1 MTKNVEVSH
10 VSHKISISKRKTYA
24 IVISM
29 EQNSEKGGIA
39 TIKSKRTILEIVGG
53 TLCLTL
59 GILGGRVTMAIAHNS
74 TQSTQVEAAG
84 QLAAGKQAAK
94 IAVVNLDAGIEK
106 NNQQIYYASKII
118 EYPNENY
125 QTTSLEEAKTGIENG
140 QYGAYVIIPSTFSAS
155 VDSINGI
162 PEKAVFEYQLS
173 SNLSAEEREKII
185 YEVSEFEKSISTNV
199 SYIYV
204 DAILSEVH
212 SVQDGASTILANDD
226 SEKKSL
232 LSVSAEALIEPV
244 EFSEMKEKNDTVKP
258 IDLQAESLNLQN
270 AVRKIETDFDG
281 WLNEGQKDYAVV
293 VSKNQEL
300 QQSLEA
306 LEKSMESTNPLL
318 DEQGKYNIAEGIS
331 GVNAQIDAYNAMI
344 AGKRQLLNDSI
355 VNEINI
361 YAQQNQTAIG
371 TWKQEVQKKMQASV
385 VAELQ
390 TQLNEG
396 LALAD
401 EANKTFANQQSRQI
415 ENQVTEYVAELQSYL
430 NTAITSETAKET
442 VKNIAQSKAREAV
455 DAAKTSYIE
464 YGKNCAQRETIES
477 YNQLLT
483 ENNGKAGELQE
494 ALGKFKEAEN
504 ALAES
509 RGISVEELYAGE
521 KSPEETAYQEAFA
534 TVIEKA
540 EAVQGIEL
548 SDEPE
553 ELPEPEILVSI
564 DREELD
570 MKPLQDMLDLNKAVD
585 GENQEIKQ
593 PEITVSI
600 PTPNIQLTPEAVRY
614 QVPEF
619 QLSQVSPVKEETL
632 KEVEEYYDIPKDKVA
647 DTFEEKVVQVI
658 EDRNRE
664 LQTDV
669 LEKINLFSGNQGR
682 YQSQIDSFDPF
693 GYVDSSR
700 IADNISA
707 ISENIAGI
715 ETEMNDRGTE
725 YLQYTADV
733 FTMANENINL
743 LKEDMMKANEETKR
757 KVTEQISS
765 LKDTRSST
773 NQVNASI
780 LENFSKKL
788 SFTRVGDL
796 PYREAYEFIINPIEY
811 KQSDK

>member
-1 MTKNVEVSH
+1 
-10 VSHKISISKRKTYA
+10 
-24 IVISM
+24 
-29 EQNSEKGGIA
+29 
-39 TIKSKRTILEIVGG
+39 
-53 TLCLTL
+53 
-59 GILGGRVTMAIAHNS
+59 MAIAHNS
-74 TQSTQVEAAG
+74 TQSAQIEAAG
-84 QLAAGKQAAK
+84 KLAAGKQAAK

-125 QTTSLEEAKTGIENG
+125 QTTSLEEAKTGIKNG

-155 VDSINGI
+155 VDSINGT
-162 PEKAVFEYQLS
+162 PEKAVFEYLLS

-185 YEVSEFEKSISTNV
+185 YEISEFEKSISTNV

-212 SVQDGASTILANDD
+212 NVQDGASTILANDD

-258 IDLQAESLNLQN
+258 IDLKEESLNLQN
-270 AVRKIETDFDG
+270 AVQKIETDFDE
-281 WLNEGQKDYAVV
+281 WLNQGQKDYAEV

-300 QQSLEA
+300 EQSLES

-318 DEQGKYNIAEGIS
+318 NEQGEYNIAEGIS
-331 GVNAQIDAYNAMI
+331 SVNAQIDAYNAKI
-344 AGKRQLLNDSI
+344 TEKRPLLNDSI
-355 VNEINI
+355 VNEVNI
-361 YAQQNQTAIG
+361 YAKQNQTAIG
-371 TWKQEVQKKMQASV
+371 TWKQEVQKKMEESV
-385 VAELQ
+385 TAELQ
-390 TQLNEG
+390 AQLNGE
-396 LALAD
+396 LTIAA
-401 EANKTFANQQSRQI
+401 ETNKTLAEQQTRQI
-415 ENQVTEYVAELQSYL
+415 QNQMTEYVLDLQNYL
-430 NTAITSETAKET
+430 NTAMTSEAAREV
-442 VKNIAQSKAREAV
+442 VKNIAQSKAQEAV
-455 DAAKTSYIE
+455 DAAKTSYME
-464 YGKNCAQRETIES
+464 YGKNCAQREVIEL

-483 ENNGKAGELQE
+483 ENNGKIEELQE
-494 ALGKFKEAEN
+494 ALEKFEEAEKE
-504 ALAES
+504 LDES
-509 RGISVEELYAGE
+509 RGIQVDESYAGE
-521 KSPEETAYQEAFA
+521 SSPEEISPEETAYQEALA
-534 TVIEKA
+534 LVIEKA
-540 EAVQGIEL
+540 KEVQGTDESEL
-548 SDEPE
+548 PKLPEKMEEPE
-553 ELPEPEILVSI
+553 SSISVETESLNMQSLQNLV
-564 DREELD
+564 
-570 MKPLQDMLDLNKAVD
+570 DLSKAVD
-585 GENQEIKQ
+585 GENHEIKQ
-593 PEITVSI
+593 PELTVSI
-600 PTPNIQLTPEAVRY
+600 PTPSILLTSDAVQY

-619 QLSQVSPVKEETL
+619 QLSQVSPIKEETL
-632 KEVEEYYDIPKDKVA
+632 KGIEEYYDIPKDKVA

-658 EDRNRE
+658 EERNSE

-669 LEKINLFSGNQGR
+669 LKKISLFSNNQGH
-682 YQSQIDSFDPF
+682 YQSQLDSFDPF

-733 FTMANENINL
+733 FTMANENINT
-743 LKEDMMKANEETKR
+743 LKEDMMKANEEIKK
-757 KVTEQISS
+757 KVTEQISY

-780 LENFSKKL
+780 LESFSKKL

-796 PYREAYEFIINPIEY
+796 PYREAYEFIINPVEY

>member
-10 VSHKISISKRKTYA
+10 VSHKISISKRKAYA

-74 TQSTQVEAAG
+74 TQSTQIEAAG

-270 AVRKIETDFDG
+270 AVWKIETDFDG

-293 VSKNQEL
+293 VSKNQDL

-331 GVNAQIDAYNAMI
+331 SVNAQIDAYNAMI

-371 TWKQEVQKKMQASV
+371 TWRQEVQKKMQASV
-385 VAELQ
+385 AAELQ

-415 ENQVTEYVAELQSYL
+415 ENQVTTYVSELQSYL

-700 IADNISA
+700 IADNIFA

-765 LKDTRSST
+765 LKDTRSAT

-811 KQSDK
+811 EQSDK

>member
-10 VSHKISISKRKTYA
+10 VSHKISISKRKAYA

-74 TQSTQVEAAG
+74 TQSTQIEAAG

-293 VSKNQEL
+293 VSKNQDL
-300 QQSLEA
+300 QQSLES

-331 GVNAQIDAYNAMI
+331 SVNAQIDAYNAMI

-385 VAELQ
+385 AAELQ

-521 KSPEETAYQEAFA
+521 KSPEETAYQETFA

-540 EAVQGIEL
+540 EAIQGIEL

-570 MKPLQDMLDLNKAVD
+570 MKPLQDMLDLSKAVD

-593 PEITVSI
+593 PEVTVSV

-619 QLSQVSPVKEETL
+619 QMSQVSPVKEETL

-682 YQSQIDSFDPF
+682 YQSQLDRFDPF

>member
-1 MTKNVEVSH
+1 
-10 VSHKISISKRKTYA
+10 
-24 IVISM
+24 
-29 EQNSEKGGIA
+29 
-39 TIKSKRTILEIVGG
+39 
-53 TLCLTL
+53 
-59 GILGGRVTMAIAHNS
+59 MAIAHNS
-74 TQSTQVEAAG
+74 TQSAQREAAG

-106 NNQQIYYASKII
+106 NSQQIYYASKII

-125 QTTSLEEAKTGIENG
+125 QTTSLEEAKTGIKNG

-155 VDSINGI
+155 VDSINGT
-162 PEKAVFEYQLS
+162 PEKAVFEYLLS

-185 YEVSEFEKSISTNV
+185 YEISEFEKSISTNV

-212 SVQDGASTILANDD
+212 NVQDGASTILANDD

-258 IDLQAESLNLQN
+258 IDLKEESLNLQN
-270 AVRKIETDFDG
+270 AVQKIETDFDE
-281 WLNEGQKDYAVV
+281 WLNQGQKEYAEV

-300 QQSLEA
+300 EQSLES

-318 DEQGKYNIAEGIS
+318 NEQGEYNIAEGIS
-331 GVNAQIDAYNAMI
+331 SVNAQIDAYNAKI
-344 AGKRQLLNDSI
+344 TEKRPLLNDSI
-355 VNEINI
+355 VNEVNI
-361 YAQQNQTAIG
+361 YAKQNQTAIG
-371 TWKQEVQKKMQASV
+371 TWKQEVQKKMEESV
-385 VAELQ
+385 TAELQ
-390 TQLNEG
+390 AQLNGE
-396 LALAD
+396 LTIAA
-401 EANKTFANQQSRQI
+401 ETNKTLAEQQTRQI
-415 ENQVTEYVAELQSYL
+415 QNQMTEYVSDLQNYL
-430 NTAITSETAKET
+430 NTAMTSEAAIE
-442 VKNIAQSKAREAV
+442 VIKNIAQSKAQEAV
-455 DAAKTSYIE
+455 DAAKTSYME
-464 YGKNCAQRETIES
+464 YGKNCAQREVIEL

-483 ENNGKAGELQE
+483 ENNGKIEELQE
-494 ALGKFKEAEN
+494 ALEKFEEAEKE
-504 ALAES
+504 LDES
-509 RGISVEELYAGE
+509 RGIQVDESYAGE
-521 KSPEETAYQEAFA
+521 SSPEEISPEETAYQEALA
-534 TVIEKA
+534 LVIEKA
-540 EAVQGIEL
+540 REVQGTDESEL
-548 SDEPE
+548 PKLPEKMEEPE
-553 ELPEPEILVSI
+553 SSISIEPESLNMQSLQNLV
-564 DREELD
+564 
-570 MKPLQDMLDLNKAVD
+570 DLSKAVD
-585 GENQEIKQ
+585 GENHEIKQ
-593 PEITVSI
+593 PELTVSI
-600 PTPNIQLTPEAVRY
+600 PTPSILLTSDAVQY

-619 QLSQVSPVKEETL
+619 QLSQVSSIKEETL
-632 KEVEEYYDIPKDKVA
+632 KGIEEYYDIPKDKVA

-658 EDRNRE
+658 EERNSE

-669 LEKINLFSGNQGR
+669 LKKISLFSNNQGH
-682 YQSQIDSFDPF
+682 YQSQLDSFDPF

-733 FTMANENINL
+733 FTMANENINT
-743 LKEDMMKANEETKR
+743 LKEDMMKANEETKK
-757 KVTEQISS
+757 KVTEQISY

-780 LENFSKKL
+780 LESFSKKL

-796 PYREAYEFIINPIEY
+796 PYREAYEFIINPVEY

>member
-1 MTKNVEVSH
+1 
-10 VSHKISISKRKTYA
+10 
-24 IVISM
+24 
-29 EQNSEKGGIA
+29 
-39 TIKSKRTILEIVGG
+39 
-53 TLCLTL
+53 
-59 GILGGRVTMAIAHNS
+59 MAIAQSS
-74 TQSTQVEAAG
+74 TQSSQVEAAG

-125 QTTSLEEAKTGIENG
+125 QTTSLEEAKIGIENG

-232 LSVSAEALIEPV
+232 LSISAEALIEPV

-258 IDLQAESLNLQN
+258 IDLQSESLNLQN

-281 WLNEGQKDYAVV
+281 WLNEGQKDYAIV

-300 QQSLEA
+300 EQSLEA

-318 DEQGKYNIAEGIS
+318 DEQGKYNIAEGINS
-331 GVNAQIDAYNAMI
+331 VNAEIDAYNAMI

-361 YAQQNQTAIG
+361 YARQNQTAIG

-385 VAELQ
+385 AAELQ
-390 TQLNEG
+390 MQLNEG

-430 NTAITSETAKET
+430 NTAITSETAKEI
-442 VKNIAQSKAREAV
+442 VKNIAQSKAQEVV

-464 YGKNCAQRETIES
+464 YGKNCAEREMIES
-477 YNQLLT
+477 YNQLLA

-494 ALGKFKEAEN
+494 AMERFKEAEK

-509 RGISVEELYAGE
+509 RGINVEELYAGE
-521 KSPEETAYQEAFA
+521 KSPEEKAYQEAFV

-553 ELPEPEILVSI
+553 ELPEPENVVSI
-564 DREELD
+564 DQEKLD
-570 MKPLQDMLDLNKAVD
+570 MKPLQDMLDLSKAVD
-585 GENQEIKQ
+585 SENQEIKQ
-593 PEITVSI
+593 PEITVSVL
-600 PTPNIQLTPEAVRY
+600 TPNIQLTPEAVQY

-619 QLSQVSPVKEETL
+619 QLSQVSPVNEETL
-632 KEVEEYYDIPKDKVA
+632 KEVEEYYDISKEKVA
-647 DTFEEKVVQVI
+647 DIFEEKVVQVI

-669 LEKINLFSGNQGR
+669 LEKINLFSGSQGR
-682 YQSQIDSFDPF
+682 YQSQLDSFDPF

-700 IADNISA
+700 IADNISV

-715 ETEMNDRGTE
+715 ETEMNDKGTE

-773 NQVNASI
+773 NQINASI

-811 KQSDK
+811 EQLDK

>member
-1 MTKNVEVSH
+1 
-10 VSHKISISKRKTYA
+10 
-24 IVISM
+24 
-29 EQNSEKGGIA
+29 
-39 TIKSKRTILEIVGG
+39 
-53 TLCLTL
+53 
-59 GILGGRVTMAIAHNS
+59 MAIAHNS
-74 TQSTQVEAAG
+74 TQSSQVEAAG

-125 QTTSLEEAKTGIENG
+125 QTTSLEEAKIGIENG
-140 QYGAYVIIPSTFSAS
+140 HYGAYVIIPSTFSAS

-232 LSVSAEALIEPV
+232 LSISAEALIEPV

-281 WLNEGQKDYAVV
+281 WLNEGQKDYAIV

-300 QQSLEA
+300 EQSLEA

-318 DEQGKYNIAEGIS
+318 DEQGKYNIAEGINS
-331 GVNAQIDAYNAMI
+331 VNAEIDAYNAMI

-361 YAQQNQTAIG
+361 YARQNQTAIG
-371 TWKQEVQKKMQASV
+371 TWKQEVQKKMQVSV
-385 VAELQ
+385 AAELQ
-390 TQLNEG
+390 IQLNEG

-442 VKNIAQSKAREAV
+442 VKNIAQSKAQEVV

-464 YGKNCAQRETIES
+464 YGKNCAQRETIEL
-477 YNQLLT
+477 YNQLLA
-483 ENNGKAGELQE
+483 ENNSKAGELQE
-494 ALGKFKEAEN
+494 AMERFKEAEK

-509 RGISVEELYAGE
+509 RGINVEELYAGE
-521 KSPEETAYQEAFA
+521 KSPEEKAYQEAFV

-553 ELPEPEILVSI
+553 ELPEPENVVSI
-564 DREELD
+564 DQEKLD
-570 MKPLQDMLDLNKAVD
+570 MKPLQDMLDLSKAVD
-585 GENQEIKQ
+585 SENQEIKQ
-593 PEITVSI
+593 PEITVSVL
-600 PTPNIQLTPEAVRY
+600 TPNIQLTPEAVQY

-619 QLSQVSPVKEETL
+619 QLSQVSPVNEETL
-632 KEVEEYYDIPKDKVA
+632 KEVEEYYDISKEKVA

-669 LEKINLFSGNQGR
+669 LEKINLFSGSQGR
-682 YQSQIDSFDPF
+682 YQSQLDSVDPF

-700 IADNISA
+700 IADNISV

-715 ETEMNDRGTE
+715 ETEMNDKGTE

-773 NQVNASI
+773 NQINASI

-811 KQSDK
+811 EQLDK

>member
-1 MTKNVEVSH
+1 
-10 VSHKISISKRKTYA
+10 
-24 IVISM
+24 
-29 EQNSEKGGIA
+29 
-39 TIKSKRTILEIVGG
+39 
-53 TLCLTL
+53 
-59 GILGGRVTMAIAHNS
+59 MAIAHNS
-74 TQSTQVEAAG
+74 TQSAQREAAG

-125 QTTSLEEAKTGIENG
+125 QTTSLEEAKTGIKNG
-140 QYGAYVIIPSTFSAS
+140 QYGAYVIIPSTFSTS
-155 VDSINGI
+155 VDSINGT
-162 PEKAVFEYQLS
+162 PEKAVFEYLLS

-185 YEVSEFEKSISTNV
+185 YEISEFEKSISTNV

-212 SVQDGASTILANDD
+212 NVQDGASTILANDD

-258 IDLQAESLNLQN
+258 IDLKEESLNLQN
-270 AVRKIETDFDG
+270 AVQKIETDFDE
-281 WLNEGQKDYAVV
+281 WLNQGQKEYAEV

-300 QQSLEA
+300 EQSLES

-318 DEQGKYNIAEGIS
+318 NEQGEYNIAEGIS
-331 GVNAQIDAYNAMI
+331 SVNAQIDAYNAKI
-344 AGKRQLLNDSI
+344 TEKRPLLNDSI
-355 VNEINI
+355 VNEVNI
-361 YAQQNQTAIG
+361 YAKQNQTAIG
-371 TWKQEVQKKMQASV
+371 TWKQEVQKKMEESV
-385 VAELQ
+385 TAELQ
-390 TQLNEG
+390 AQLNGE
-396 LALAD
+396 LTIAA
-401 EANKTFANQQSRQI
+401 ETNKTLAEQQTRQI
-415 ENQVTEYVAELQSYL
+415 QNQMTEYVLDLQNYL
-430 NTAITSETAKET
+430 NTAMTSEAAREV
-442 VKNIAQSKAREAV
+442 VKNIAQSKAQEAV
-455 DAAKTSYIE
+455 DAAKTSYME
-464 YGKNCAQRETIES
+464 YGKNCAQREVIEL

-483 ENNGKAGELQE
+483 ENNGKIEELQE
-494 ALGKFKEAEN
+494 ALEKFEEAEKE
-504 ALAES
+504 LDES
-509 RGISVEELYAGE
+509 RGIQVDESYAGE
-521 KSPEETAYQEAFA
+521 SSPEEISPEETAYQEALA
-534 TVIEKA
+534 LVIEKA
-540 EAVQGIEL
+540 KEVQGTDESEL
-548 SDEPE
+548 PKLPEKMEEPE
-553 ELPEPEILVSI
+553 SSISI
-564 DREELD
+564 DPESLE
-570 MKPLQDMLDLNKAVD
+570 MQSLQNLVDLSKAVD
-585 GENQEIKQ
+585 GENHEIKQ
-593 PEITVSI
+593 PELTVSI
-600 PTPNIQLTPEAVRY
+600 PTPIILLTSDAVQY

-619 QLSQVSPVKEETL
+619 QLSQVSPIKEETL
-632 KEVEEYYDIPKDKVA
+632 KGIEEYYDIPKDKIA

-658 EDRNRE
+658 EERNSE

-669 LEKINLFSGNQGR
+669 LKKISLFSNNQGH
-682 YQSQIDSFDPF
+682 YQSQLDSFDPF

-733 FTMANENINL
+733 FTMANENINT
-743 LKEDMMKANEETKR
+743 LKEDMMKANEETKK
-757 KVTEQISS
+757 KVTEQISY

-780 LENFSKKL
+780 LESFSKKL

-796 PYREAYEFIINPIEY
+796 PYREAYEFIINPVEY

>member
-1 MTKNVEVSH
+1 
-10 VSHKISISKRKTYA
+10 
-24 IVISM
+24 
-29 EQNSEKGGIA
+29 
-39 TIKSKRTILEIVGG
+39 
-53 TLCLTL
+53 
-59 GILGGRVTMAIAHNS
+59 MAIAHNS
-74 TQSTQVEAAG
+74 TQSSQVEAAG

-125 QTTSLEEAKTGIENG
+125 QTTSLEEAKIGIENG
-140 QYGAYVIIPSTFSAS
+140 HYGAYVIIPSTFSAS

-232 LSVSAEALIEPV
+232 LSISAEALIEPV

-281 WLNEGQKDYAVV
+281 WLNEGQKNYAIV

-300 QQSLEA
+300 EQSLEA

-318 DEQGKYNIAEGIS
+318 DEQGKYNIAEGINS
-331 GVNAQIDAYNAMI
+331 VNAEIDAYNAMI

-361 YAQQNQTAIG
+361 YARQNQTAIG
-371 TWKQEVQKKMQASV
+371 TWKQEVQKKMQVSV
-385 VAELQ
+385 AAELQ
-390 TQLNEG
+390 IQLNEG

-442 VKNIAQSKAREAV
+442 VKNIAQSKAQEVV

-464 YGKNCAQRETIES
+464 YGKNCAERETIEL
-477 YNQLLT
+477 YNQLLA

-494 ALGKFKEAEN
+494 AMERFKEAEK

-509 RGISVEELYAGE
+509 RGINVEELYAGE
-521 KSPEETAYQEAFA
+521 KSPEEKAYQEAFV

-553 ELPEPEILVSI
+553 ELPEPENVVSI
-564 DREELD
+564 DQEKLD
-570 MKPLQDMLDLNKAVD
+570 MKPLQDMLDLSKAVD
-585 GENQEIKQ
+585 SENQEIKQ
-593 PEITVSI
+593 PEITVSVL
-600 PTPNIQLTPEAVRY
+600 TPNIQLTPEAVQY

-619 QLSQVSPVKEETL
+619 QLSQVSPVNEETL
-632 KEVEEYYDIPKDKVA
+632 KEVEEYYDISKEKVA

-669 LEKINLFSGNQGR
+669 LEKINLFSGSQGR
-682 YQSQIDSFDPF
+682 YQSQLDSFDPF

-700 IADNISA
+700 IADNISV

-773 NQVNASI
+773 NQINASI

-811 KQSDK
+811 EQLDK

>member
-1 MTKNVEVSH
+1 M
-10 VSHKISISKRKTYA
+10 A
-24 IVISM
+24 
-29 EQNSEKGGIA
+29 
-39 TIKSKRTILEIVGG
+39 LG
-53 TLCLTL
+53 T
-59 GILGGRVTMAIAHNS
+59 LGGRVTMAVAHNS
-74 TQSTQVEAAG
+74 TQSAQREAAG

-94 IAVVNLDAGIEK
+94 IAVVNLDAGVEK

-125 QTTSLEEAKTGIENG
+125 QTTSLEEAKTGIKNG

-155 VDSINGI
+155 VDSINGT
-162 PEKAVFEYQLS
+162 PEKAVFEYLLS

-185 YEVSEFEKSISTNV
+185 YEISEFEKSISTNV

-212 SVQDGASTILANDD
+212 NVQDGASTILANDD

-258 IDLQAESLNLQN
+258 IDLKQESLNLQN
-270 AVRKIETDFDG
+270 TVQKIETDFDG
-281 WLNEGQKDYAVV
+281 WLNQGQKDYAEV
-293 VSKNQEL
+293 VSKNQKLE
-300 QQSLEA
+300 QSLEA
-306 LEKSMESTNPLL
+306 LEESMENTNPLL
-318 DEQGKYNIAEGIS
+318 NEQGEYNIAEGIS
-331 GVNAQIDAYNAMI
+331 SVNAQIDAYNATI
-344 AGKRQLLNDSI
+344 TGKRPLLNDSI
-355 VNEINI
+355 VNEVNI
-361 YAQQNQTAIG
+361 YAKQNQNAIG
-371 TWKQEVQKKMQASV
+371 TWKQEVQKKMEDSV
-385 VAELQ
+385 TAELQ
-390 TQLNEG
+390 TQLNGELT
-396 LALAD
+396 LAA
-401 EANKTFANQQSRQI
+401 ETNKTLAEQQNQQIQNQI
-415 ENQVTEYVAELQSYL
+415 TEYVSELQNYL
-430 NTAITSETAKET
+430 NTAMTSEAVKES
-442 VKNIAQSKAREAV
+442 VKNIAQLKAQEAV
-455 DAAKTSYIE
+455 DVAKTSYIE
-464 YGKNCAQRETIES
+464 YGKNCAQREDIEL
-477 YNQLLT
+477 YNQLFIR
-483 ENNGKAGELQE
+483 NNGKIEELQE
-494 ALGKFKEAEN
+494 ALAKFDEAKK

-509 RGISVEELYAGE
+509 KGISVDELYVGQN
-521 KSPEETAYQEAFA
+521 SPEEAVYQEALA
-534 TVIEKA
+534 CVIEKA
-540 EAVQGIEL
+540 NEIKPMEESEL
-548 SDEPE
+548 PKQPEEMKEPE
-553 ELPEPEILVSI
+553 SSVSI
-564 DREELD
+564 DQESLD
-570 MKPLQDMLDLNKAVD
+570 MKSLQKLVDLSKAVD
-585 GENQEIKQ
+585 GENHEIKQ

-600 PTPNIQLTPEAVRY
+600 PTPSIQLTSDAVQY

-619 QLSQVSPVKEETL
+619 QLSQVSPIKEETL
-632 KEVEEYYDIPKDKVA
+632 KGIEEYYDIPKDKVA

-658 EDRNRE
+658 EERNSE

-669 LEKINLFSGNQGR
+669 LEKISLFSNNQGH
-682 YQSQIDSFDPF
+682 YQSQLDSFDPF

-733 FTMANENINL
+733 FNMANENINI
-743 LKEDMMKANEETKR
+743 LKEDMMKANEETKK

-811 KQSDK
+811 EQSDK

>member
-1 MTKNVEVSH
+1 
-10 VSHKISISKRKTYA
+10 
-24 IVISM
+24 
-29 EQNSEKGGIA
+29 
-39 TIKSKRTILEIVGG
+39 
-53 TLCLTL
+53 
-59 GILGGRVTMAIAHNS
+59 MAIAHNS
-74 TQSTQVEAAG
+74 TQSAQREAAG

-125 QTTSLEEAKTGIENG
+125 QTTSLEEAKTGIKNG

-155 VDSINGI
+155 VDSINGT
-162 PEKAVFEYQLS
+162 PEKAVFEYLLS

-185 YEVSEFEKSISTNV
+185 YEISEFEKSISTNV

-212 SVQDGASTILANDD
+212 NVQDGASTILANDD

-258 IDLQAESLNLQN
+258 IDLKEENLNLQN
-270 AVRKIETDFDG
+270 AVQKIETDFDE
-281 WLNEGQKDYAVV
+281 WLNQGQKDYAEV

-300 QQSLEA
+300 EQSLES

-318 DEQGKYNIAEGIS
+318 NEQGEYNIAEGIGS
-331 GVNAQIDAYNAMI
+331 VNAQIDAYNAKI
-344 AGKRQLLNDSI
+344 TEKRPLLNDSI
-355 VNEINI
+355 VNEVNI
-361 YAQQNQTAIG
+361 YAKQNQTAIG
-371 TWKQEVQKKMQASV
+371 TWKQEVQKKMEESV
-385 VAELQ
+385 TAELQ
-390 TQLNEG
+390 AQLNGE
-396 LALAD
+396 LTIAA
-401 EANKTFANQQSRQI
+401 ETNKTLAEQQTRQI
-415 ENQVTEYVAELQSYL
+415 QNQMTEYVLDLQNYL
-430 NTAITSETAKET
+430 NTAMTSEAAREV
-442 VKNIAQSKAREAV
+442 VKNIAQSKAQEAV
-455 DAAKTSYIE
+455 DAAKTSYME
-464 YGKNCAQRETIES
+464 YGKNCAQREVIEL

-483 ENNGKAGELQE
+483 ENNGKIEELQE
-494 ALGKFKEAEN
+494 ALEKFEEAEKE
-504 ALAES
+504 LDES
-509 RGISVEELYAGE
+509 RGIQVNESYAGE
-521 KSPEETAYQEAFA
+521 SSPEEISPEETAYQEALA
-534 TVIEKA
+534 LVIEKA
-540 EAVQGIEL
+540 KEVQGTDESEL
-548 SDEPE
+548 PKLPEKMEEPE
-553 ELPEPEILVSI
+553 SSISVDPES
-564 DREELD
+564 LD
-570 MKPLQDMLDLNKAVD
+570 MQSLQNLVDLSKAVD
-585 GENQEIKQ
+585 GENHEIKQ
-593 PEITVSI
+593 PELTVSI
-600 PTPNIQLTPEAVRY
+600 PTPSILLTSDAVQY

-619 QLSQVSPVKEETL
+619 QLSQVSPIKEETL
-632 KEVEEYYDIPKDKVA
+632 KGIEEYYDIPKDKVA

-658 EDRNRE
+658 EERNSE

-669 LEKINLFSGNQGR
+669 LKKISLFSNNQGH
-682 YQSQIDSFDPF
+682 YQSQLDSFDPF

-700 IADNISA
+700 IVDNISA

-733 FTMANENINL
+733 FTMANENINT
-743 LKEDMMKANEETKR
+743 LKEDMMKANEETKK
-757 KVTEQISS
+757 KVTEQISY

-780 LENFSKKL
+780 LESFSKKL

-796 PYREAYEFIINPIEY
+796 PYREAYEFIINPVEY

>member
-1 MTKNVEVSH
+1 MVLE
-10 VSHKISISKRKTYA
+10 IA
-24 IVISM
+24 
-29 EQNSEKGGIA
+29 GGI
-39 TIKSKRTILEIVGG
+39 
-53 TLCLTL
+53 LCLTL

-74 TQSTQVEAAG
+74 TQSAQREAAG

-106 NNQQIYYASKII
+106 NSQQIYYASKII

-125 QTTSLEEAKTGIENG
+125 QTTSLEEAKTGIKNG

-155 VDSINGI
+155 VDSINGT
-162 PEKAVFEYQLS
+162 PEKAVFEYLLS

-185 YEVSEFEKSISTNV
+185 YEISEFEKSISTNV

-212 SVQDGASTILANDD
+212 NVQDGASTILANDD

-258 IDLQAESLNLQN
+258 IDLKEESLNLQN
-270 AVRKIETDFDG
+270 AVQKIETDFDE
-281 WLNEGQKDYAVV
+281 WLNQGQKEYAEV

-300 QQSLEA
+300 EQSLES

-318 DEQGKYNIAEGIS
+318 NEQGEYNIAEGIS
-331 GVNAQIDAYNAMI
+331 SVNAQIDAYNAKI
-344 AGKRQLLNDSI
+344 TEKRPLLNDSI
-355 VNEINI
+355 VNEVNI
-361 YAQQNQTAIG
+361 YAKQNQTAIG
-371 TWKQEVQKKMQASV
+371 TWKQEVQKKMEESV
-385 VAELQ
+385 TAELQ
-390 TQLNEG
+390 AQLNGE
-396 LALAD
+396 LTIAA
-401 EANKTFANQQSRQI
+401 ETNKTLAEQQTRQI
-415 ENQVTEYVAELQSYL
+415 QNQMTEYVSDLQNYL
-430 NTAITSETAKET
+430 NTAMTSEAAIE
-442 VKNIAQSKAREAV
+442 VIKNIAQSKAQEAV
-455 DAAKTSYIE
+455 DAAKTSYME
-464 YGKNCAQRETIES
+464 YGKNCAQREVIEL

-483 ENNGKAGELQE
+483 ENNGKIEELQE
-494 ALGKFKEAEN
+494 ALEKFEEAEKE
-504 ALAES
+504 LDES
-509 RGISVEELYAGE
+509 RGIQVDESYAGE
-521 KSPEETAYQEAFA
+521 SSPEEISPEETAYQEALA
-534 TVIEKA
+534 LVIEKA
-540 EAVQGIEL
+540 REVQGTDESEL
-548 SDEPE
+548 PKLPEKMEEPE
-553 ELPEPEILVSI
+553 SSISIEPESLNMQSLQNLV
-564 DREELD
+564 
-570 MKPLQDMLDLNKAVD
+570 DLSKAVD
-585 GENQEIKQ
+585 GENHEIKQ
-593 PEITVSI
+593 PELTVSI
-600 PTPNIQLTPEAVRY
+600 PTPSILLTSDAVQY

-619 QLSQVSPVKEETL
+619 QLSQVSSIKEETL
-632 KEVEEYYDIPKDKVA
+632 KGIEEYYDIPKDKVA

-658 EDRNRE
+658 EERNSE

-669 LEKINLFSGNQGR
+669 LKKISLFSNNQGH
-682 YQSQIDSFDPF
+682 YQSQLDSFDPF

-733 FTMANENINL
+733 FTMANENINT
-743 LKEDMMKANEETKR
+743 LKEDMMKANEETKK
-757 KVTEQISS
+757 KVTEQISY

-780 LENFSKKL
+780 LESFSKKL

-796 PYREAYEFIINPIEY
+796 PYREAYEFIINPVEY

>member
-1 MTKNVEVSH
+1 
-10 VSHKISISKRKTYA
+10 
-24 IVISM
+24 
-29 EQNSEKGGIA
+29 
-39 TIKSKRTILEIVGG
+39 
-53 TLCLTL
+53 
-59 GILGGRVTMAIAHNS
+59 MAIAQSS
-74 TQSTQVEAAG
+74 TQSSQVEAAG

-125 QTTSLEEAKTGIENG
+125 QTTSLEEAKIGIENG

-232 LSVSAEALIEPV
+232 LSISAEALIEPV

-281 WLNEGQKDYAVV
+281 WLNEGQKDYAIV

-300 QQSLEA
+300 EQSLEA

-318 DEQGKYNIAEGIS
+318 DEQGKYNIAEGINS
-331 GVNAQIDAYNAMI
+331 VNAEIDAYNAMI

-361 YAQQNQTAIG
+361 YARQNQTAIG

-385 VAELQ
+385 AAELQ
-390 TQLNEG
+390 MQLNEG

-430 NTAITSETAKET
+430 NTAITSETAKEI
-442 VKNIAQSKAREAV
+442 VKNIAQSKAQEVV

-464 YGKNCAQRETIES
+464 YGKNCAEREMIES
-477 YNQLLT
+477 YNQLLA

-494 ALGKFKEAEN
+494 AMERFKEAEK

-509 RGISVEELYAGE
+509 RGINVEELYAGE
-521 KSPEETAYQEAFA
+521 KSPEEKAYQEAFV

-553 ELPEPEILVSI
+553 ELPEPENVVSI
-564 DREELD
+564 DQEKLD
-570 MKPLQDMLDLNKAVD
+570 MKPLQDMLDLSKAVD
-585 GENQEIKQ
+585 SENQEIKQ
-593 PEITVSI
+593 PEITVSVL
-600 PTPNIQLTPEAVRY
+600 TPNIQLTPEAVQY

-619 QLSQVSPVKEETL
+619 QLSQVSPVNEETL
-632 KEVEEYYDIPKDKVA
+632 KEVEEYYDISKEKVA
-647 DTFEEKVVQVI
+647 DIFEEKVVQVI

-669 LEKINLFSGNQGR
+669 LEKINLFSGSQGR
-682 YQSQIDSFDPF
+682 YQSQLDSFDPF

-700 IADNISA
+700 IADNISV

-715 ETEMNDRGTE
+715 ETEMNDKGTE

-773 NQVNASI
+773 NQINASI

-811 KQSDK
+811 EQLDK

>member
-1 MTKNVEVSH
+1 
-10 VSHKISISKRKTYA
+10 
-24 IVISM
+24 
-29 EQNSEKGGIA
+29 
-39 TIKSKRTILEIVGG
+39 
-53 TLCLTL
+53 
-59 GILGGRVTMAIAHNS
+59 
-74 TQSTQVEAAG
+74 
-84 QLAAGKQAAK
+84 
-94 IAVVNLDAGIEK
+94 
-106 NNQQIYYASKII
+106 
-118 EYPNENY
+118 
-125 QTTSLEEAKTGIENG
+125 
-140 QYGAYVIIPSTFSAS
+140 
-155 VDSINGI
+155 
-162 PEKAVFEYQLS
+162 
-173 SNLSAEEREKII
+173 
-185 YEVSEFEKSISTNV
+185 
-199 SYIYV
+199 
-204 DAILSEVH
+204 
-212 SVQDGASTILANDD
+212 
-226 SEKKSL
+226 
-232 LSVSAEALIEPV
+232 
-244 EFSEMKEKNDTVKP
+244 
-258 IDLQAESLNLQN
+258 
-270 AVRKIETDFDG
+270 
-281 WLNEGQKDYAVV
+281 
-293 VSKNQEL
+293 
-300 QQSLEA
+300 
-306 LEKSMESTNPLL
+306 
-318 DEQGKYNIAEGIS
+318 
-331 GVNAQIDAYNAMI
+331 
-344 AGKRQLLNDSI
+344 
-355 VNEINI
+355 
-361 YAQQNQTAIG
+361 
-371 TWKQEVQKKMQASV
+371 MQASV
-385 VAELQ
+385 AAELQ

-415 ENQVTEYVAELQSYL
+415 ENQVTTYVSELQSYL

-700 IADNISA
+700 IADNIFA

-765 LKDTRSST
+765 LKDTRSAT

-811 KQSDK
+811 EQSDK

>member
-1 MTKNVEVSH
+1 
-10 VSHKISISKRKTYA
+10 
-24 IVISM
+24 
-29 EQNSEKGGIA
+29 
-39 TIKSKRTILEIVGG
+39 
-53 TLCLTL
+53 
-59 GILGGRVTMAIAHNS
+59 MAIAHNS
-74 TQSTQVEAAG
+74 TQSSQVEAAG

-125 QTTSLEEAKTGIENG
+125 QTTSLEEAKIGIENG
-140 QYGAYVIIPSTFSAS
+140 HYGAYVIIPSTFSAS

-232 LSVSAEALIEPV
+232 LSISAEALIEPV

-281 WLNEGQKDYAVV
+281 WLNEGQKDYAIV

-300 QQSLEA
+300 EQSLEA

-318 DEQGKYNIAEGIS
+318 DEQGKYNIAEGINS
-331 GVNAQIDAYNAMI
+331 VNAEIDAYNAMI

-361 YAQQNQTAIG
+361 YARQNQTAIG
-371 TWKQEVQKKMQASV
+371 TWKQEVQKKMQVSV
-385 VAELQ
+385 AAELQ
-390 TQLNEG
+390 IQLNEG

-442 VKNIAQSKAREAV
+442 VKNIAQSKAQEVV

-464 YGKNCAQRETIES
+464 YGKNCAQRETIEL
-477 YNQLLT
+477 YNQLLA
-483 ENNGKAGELQE
+483 ENNSKAGELQE
-494 ALGKFKEAEN
+494 AMERFKEAEK

-509 RGISVEELYAGE
+509 RGINVEELYAGE
-521 KSPEETAYQEAFA
+521 KSPEEKAYQEAFV

-553 ELPEPEILVSI
+553 ELPEPENVVSI
-564 DREELD
+564 DQEKLD
-570 MKPLQDMLDLNKAVD
+570 MKPLQDMLDLSKAVD
-585 GENQEIKQ
+585 SENQEIKQ
-593 PEITVSI
+593 PEITVSVL
-600 PTPNIQLTPEAVRY
+600 TPNIQLTPEAVQY

-619 QLSQVSPVKEETL
+619 QLSQVSPVNEETL
-632 KEVEEYYDIPKDKVA
+632 KEVEEYYDISKEKVA

-669 LEKINLFSGNQGR
+669 LEKINLFSGSQGR
-682 YQSQIDSFDPF
+682 YQSQLDSFDPF

-700 IADNISA
+700 IADNISV

-715 ETEMNDRGTE
+715 ETEMNDKGTE

-773 NQVNASI
+773 NQINASI

-811 KQSDK
+811 EQLDK

>member
-1 MTKNVEVSH
+1 
-10 VSHKISISKRKTYA
+10 
-24 IVISM
+24 
-29 EQNSEKGGIA
+29 
-39 TIKSKRTILEIVGG
+39 
-53 TLCLTL
+53 
-59 GILGGRVTMAIAHNS
+59 MAIAHNS
-74 TQSTQVEAAG
+74 TQSAQREAAG

-125 QTTSLEEAKTGIENG
+125 QTTSLEEAKTGIKNG

-155 VDSINGI
+155 VDSINGT
-162 PEKAVFEYQLS
+162 PEKAVFEYLLS

-185 YEVSEFEKSISTNV
+185 YEISEFEKSISTNV

-212 SVQDGASTILANDD
+212 NVQDGASTILANDD

-258 IDLQAESLNLQN
+258 IDLKEENLNLQN
-270 AVRKIETDFDG
+270 AVQKIETDFDE
-281 WLNEGQKDYAVV
+281 WLNQGQKEYAEV

-300 QQSLEA
+300 EQSLES

-318 DEQGKYNIAEGIS
+318 NEQGEYNIAEGIS
-331 GVNAQIDAYNAMI
+331 SVNAQIDAYNAKI
-344 AGKRQLLNDSI
+344 TEKRPLLNDSI
-355 VNEINI
+355 VNEVNI
-361 YAQQNQTAIG
+361 YAKQNQTAIG
-371 TWKQEVQKKMQASV
+371 IWKQEVQKKMEESV
-385 VAELQ
+385 TGELQ
-390 TQLNEG
+390 AQLNGE
-396 LALAD
+396 LTIAA
-401 EANKTFANQQSRQI
+401 ETNKTLAEQQTRQI
-415 ENQVTEYVAELQSYL
+415 QNQMTEYVLDLQNYL
-430 NTAITSETAKET
+430 NTAMTSEAAREV
-442 VKNIAQSKAREAV
+442 VKNIAQSKAQEAV
-455 DAAKTSYIE
+455 DAAKTSYME
-464 YGKNCAQRETIES
+464 YGKNCAQREVIEL

-483 ENNGKAGELQE
+483 ENNGKIEELQE
-494 ALGKFKEAEN
+494 ALEKFEEAEKE
-504 ALAES
+504 LDES
-509 RGISVEELYAGE
+509 RGIQVDESYAGE
-521 KSPEETAYQEAFA
+521 SSPEEISPEETAYQEALA
-534 TVIEKA
+534 LVIEKA
-540 EAVQGIEL
+540 KEVQGTDESEL
-548 SDEPE
+548 PKLPEKMEEPE
-553 ELPEPEILVSI
+553 SSISVDPES
-564 DREELD
+564 LD
-570 MKPLQDMLDLNKAVD
+570 MQSLQNLVDLSKAVD
-585 GENQEIKQ
+585 GENHEIKQ
-593 PEITVSI
+593 PELIVSI
-600 PTPNIQLTPEAVRY
+600 PTPSILLTSDAVQY

-619 QLSQVSPVKEETL
+619 QLSQVSPIKEETL
-632 KEVEEYYDIPKDKVA
+632 KGIEEYYDIPKDKVA

-658 EDRNRE
+658 EERNSE

-669 LEKINLFSGNQGR
+669 LKKISLFSNNQGH
-682 YQSQIDSFDPF
+682 YQSQLDSFDPF

-733 FTMANENINL
+733 FTMANENINT
-743 LKEDMMKANEETKR
+743 LKEDMMKANEETKK
-757 KVTEQISS
+757 KVTEQISY

-780 LENFSKKL
+780 LESFSKKL

-796 PYREAYEFIINPIEY
+796 PYREAYEFIINPVEY

>member
-1 MTKNVEVSH
+1 
-10 VSHKISISKRKTYA
+10 
-24 IVISM
+24 
-29 EQNSEKGGIA
+29 
-39 TIKSKRTILEIVGG
+39 
-53 TLCLTL
+53 
-59 GILGGRVTMAIAHNS
+59 MAIAHNS
-74 TQSTQVEAAG
+74 TQSAQREAAG

-106 NNQQIYYASKII
+106 NSQQIYYASKII

-125 QTTSLEEAKTGIENG
+125 QTTSLEEAKTGIKNG

-155 VDSINGI
+155 VDSINGT
-162 PEKAVFEYQLS
+162 PEKAVFEYLLS

-185 YEVSEFEKSISTNV
+185 YEISEFEKSISTNV

-212 SVQDGASTILANDD
+212 NVQDGASTILANDD

-258 IDLQAESLNLQN
+258 IDLKEESLNLQN
-270 AVRKIETDFDG
+270 AVQKIETDFDE
-281 WLNEGQKDYAVV
+281 WLNQGQKEYAEV

-300 QQSLEA
+300 EQSLES

-318 DEQGKYNIAEGIS
+318 NEQGEYNIAEGIS
-331 GVNAQIDAYNAMI
+331 SVNAQIDAYNAKI
-344 AGKRQLLNDSI
+344 TEKRPLLNDSI
-355 VNEINI
+355 VNEVNI
-361 YAQQNQTAIG
+361 YAKQNQTAIG
-371 TWKQEVQKKMQASV
+371 TWKQEVQKKMEESV
-385 VAELQ
+385 TAELQ
-390 TQLNEG
+390 AQLNGE
-396 LALAD
+396 LTIAA
-401 EANKTFANQQSRQI
+401 ETNKTLAEQQTRQI
-415 ENQVTEYVAELQSYL
+415 QNQMTEYVSDLQNYL
-430 NTAITSETAKET
+430 NTAMTSEAAIE
-442 VKNIAQSKAREAV
+442 VIKNIAQSKAQEAV
-455 DAAKTSYIE
+455 DAAKTSYME
-464 YGKNCAQRETIES
+464 YGKNCAQREVIEL

-483 ENNGKAGELQE
+483 ENNGKIEELQE
-494 ALGKFKEAEN
+494 ALEKFEEAEKE
-504 ALAES
+504 LDES
-509 RGISVEELYAGE
+509 RGIQVDESYAGE
-521 KSPEETAYQEAFA
+521 SSPEEISPEETAYQEALA
-534 TVIEKA
+534 LVIEKA
-540 EAVQGIEL
+540 REVQGTDESEL
-548 SDEPE
+548 PKLPEKMEEPE
-553 ELPEPEILVSI
+553 SSISIEPESLNMQSLQNLV
-564 DREELD
+564 
-570 MKPLQDMLDLNKAVD
+570 DLSKAVD
-585 GENQEIKQ
+585 GENHEIKQ
-593 PEITVSI
+593 PELTVSI
-600 PTPNIQLTPEAVRY
+600 PTPSILLTSDAVQY

-619 QLSQVSPVKEETL
+619 QLSQVSSIKEEIL
-632 KEVEEYYDIPKDKVA
+632 KGIEEYYDIPKDKVA

-658 EDRNRE
+658 EERNSE

-669 LEKINLFSGNQGR
+669 LKKISLFSNNQGH
-682 YQSQIDSFDPF
+682 YQSQLDSFDPF

-733 FTMANENINL
+733 FTMANENINT
-743 LKEDMMKANEETKR
+743 LKEDMMKANEETKK
-757 KVTEQISS
+757 KVTEQISY

-780 LENFSKKL
+780 LESFSKKL

-796 PYREAYEFIINPIEY
+796 PYREAYEFIINPVEY

>member
-1 MTKNVEVSH
+1 
-10 VSHKISISKRKTYA
+10 
-24 IVISM
+24 
-29 EQNSEKGGIA
+29 
-39 TIKSKRTILEIVGG
+39 
-53 TLCLTL
+53 
-59 GILGGRVTMAIAHNS
+59 MAIAQSS
-74 TQSTQVEAAG
+74 TQSSQVEAAG

-125 QTTSLEEAKTGIENG
+125 QTTSLEEAKIGIENG
-140 QYGAYVIIPSTFSAS
+140 HYGAYVIIPSTFSAS

-232 LSVSAEALIEPV
+232 LSISAEALIEPV

-281 WLNEGQKDYAVV
+281 WLNEGQKNYAIV

-300 QQSLEA
+300 EQSLEA

-318 DEQGKYNIAEGIS
+318 DEQGKYNIAEGINS
-331 GVNAQIDAYNAMI
+331 VNAEIDAYNAMI

-361 YAQQNQTAIG
+361 YARQNQTAIG
-371 TWKQEVQKKMQASV
+371 TWKQEVQKKMQVSV
-385 VAELQ
+385 AAELQ
-390 TQLNEG
+390 IQLNEG

-442 VKNIAQSKAREAV
+442 VKNIAQSKAQEVV

-464 YGKNCAQRETIES
+464 YGKNCAERETIEL
-477 YNQLLT
+477 YNQLLA

-494 ALGKFKEAEN
+494 AMERFKEAEK

-509 RGISVEELYAGE
+509 RGINVEELYAGE
-521 KSPEETAYQEAFA
+521 KSPEEKAYQEAFV

-553 ELPEPEILVSI
+553 ELPEPENVVSI
-564 DREELD
+564 DQEKLD
-570 MKPLQDMLDLNKAVD
+570 MKPLQDMLDLSKAVD
-585 GENQEIKQ
+585 SENQEIKQ
-593 PEITVSI
+593 PEITVSVL
-600 PTPNIQLTPEAVRY
+600 TPNIQLTPEAVQY

-619 QLSQVSPVKEETL
+619 QLSQVSPVNEETL
-632 KEVEEYYDIPKDKVA
+632 KEVEEYYDISKEKVA

-669 LEKINLFSGNQGR
+669 LEKINLFSGSQGR
-682 YQSQIDSFDPF
+682 YQSQLDSFDPF

-700 IADNISA
+700 IADNISV

-773 NQVNASI
+773 NQINASI

-811 KQSDK
+811 EQLDK

>member
-1 MTKNVEVSH
+1 
-10 VSHKISISKRKTYA
+10 
-24 IVISM
+24 
-29 EQNSEKGGIA
+29 
-39 TIKSKRTILEIVGG
+39 
-53 TLCLTL
+53 
-59 GILGGRVTMAIAHNS
+59 MAIAHNS
-74 TQSTQVEAAG
+74 TQSAQREAAG

-125 QTTSLEEAKTGIENG
+125 QTTSLEEAKTGIKNG

-155 VDSINGI
+155 VDSINGT
-162 PEKAVFEYQLS
+162 PEKAVFEYLLS

-185 YEVSEFEKSISTNV
+185 YEISEFEKSISTNV

-212 SVQDGASTILANDD
+212 NVQDGASTILANDD

-258 IDLQAESLNLQN
+258 IDLKEESLNLQN
-270 AVRKIETDFDG
+270 AVQKIETDFDE
-281 WLNEGQKDYAVV
+281 WLNQGQKEYAEV

-300 QQSLEA
+300 EQSLES

-318 DEQGKYNIAEGIS
+318 NEQGEYNIAEGIS
-331 GVNAQIDAYNAMI
+331 SVNAQIDAYNAKI
-344 AGKRQLLNDSI
+344 TEKRPLLNDSI
-355 VNEINI
+355 VNEVNI
-361 YAQQNQTAIG
+361 YAKQNQTAIG
-371 TWKQEVQKKMQASV
+371 TWKQEVQKKMEESV
-385 VAELQ
+385 TAELQ
-390 TQLNEG
+390 AQLNGE
-396 LALAD
+396 LTIAA
-401 EANKTFANQQSRQI
+401 ETNKTLAEQQTRQI
-415 ENQVTEYVAELQSYL
+415 QNQMTEYVLDLQNYL
-430 NTAITSETAKET
+430 NTAMTSEAAREV
-442 VKNIAQSKAREAV
+442 VKNIAQSKAQEAV
-455 DAAKTSYIE
+455 DAAKTSYME
-464 YGKNCAQRETIES
+464 YGKNCAQREVIEL

-483 ENNGKAGELQE
+483 ENNGKIEELQE
-494 ALGKFKEAEN
+494 ALEKFEEAEKE
-504 ALAES
+504 LDES
-509 RGISVEELYAGE
+509 RGIQVDESYAGE
-521 KSPEETAYQEAFA
+521 SSPEEISPEETAYQEALA
-534 TVIEKA
+534 LVIEKA
-540 EAVQGIEL
+540 KEVQGTDESEL
-548 SDEPE
+548 PKLPEKMEEPE
-553 ELPEPEILVSI
+553 SSISVEPES
-564 DREELD
+564 LD
-570 MKPLQDMLDLNKAVD
+570 MQSLQNLVDLSKAVD
-585 GENQEIKQ
+585 GENHEIKQ
-593 PEITVSI
+593 PELTVSI
-600 PTPNIQLTPEAVRY
+600 PTPSILLTSDAVQY

-619 QLSQVSPVKEETL
+619 QLSQVSPIKEETL
-632 KEVEEYYDIPKDKVA
+632 KGIEEYYDIPKDKVA

-658 EDRNRE
+658 EERNSE

-669 LEKINLFSGNQGR
+669 LKKISLFSNNQGH
-682 YQSQIDSFDPF
+682 YQSQLDSFDPF

-733 FTMANENINL
+733 FTMANENINT
-743 LKEDMMKANEETKR
+743 LKEDMMKANEETKK
-757 KVTEQISS
+757 KVTEQISY

-780 LENFSKKL
+780 LESFSKKL

-796 PYREAYEFIINPIEY
+796 PYREAYEFIINPVEY

>member
-1 MTKNVEVSH
+1 
-10 VSHKISISKRKTYA
+10 
-24 IVISM
+24 
-29 EQNSEKGGIA
+29 
-39 TIKSKRTILEIVGG
+39 
-53 TLCLTL
+53 
-59 GILGGRVTMAIAHNS
+59 MAIAQSS
-74 TQSTQVEAAG
+74 TQSSQVEAAG

-125 QTTSLEEAKTGIENG
+125 QTTSLEEAKIGIENG

-232 LSVSAEALIEPV
+232 LSISAEALIEPV
-244 EFSEMKEKNDTVKP
+244 EFSEMKEKNDTIKP
-258 IDLQAESLNLQN
+258 IDLQAENLNLQN

-281 WLNEGQKDYAVV
+281 WLNEGQKDYAIV

-300 QQSLEA
+300 EQSLEA

-318 DEQGKYNIAEGIS
+318 DEQGKYNIAEGINS
-331 GVNAQIDAYNAMI
+331 VNAEIDAYNAMI

-361 YAQQNQTAIG
+361 YARQNQTAIG

-385 VAELQ
+385 AAELQ
-390 TQLNEG
+390 MQLNEG

-430 NTAITSETAKET
+430 NTAITSETAKEI
-442 VKNIAQSKAREAV
+442 VKNIAQSKAQEVV

-464 YGKNCAQRETIES
+464 YGKNCAERETIES
-477 YNQLLT
+477 YNQLLA

-494 ALGKFKEAEN
+494 AMERFKEAEK

-509 RGISVEELYAGE
+509 RGINVEELYAGE
-521 KSPEETAYQEAFA
+521 KSPEEKAYQEAFV

-540 EAVQGIEL
+540 ETVQGIEL

-553 ELPEPEILVSI
+553 ELPEPENVVSI
-564 DREELD
+564 DQEKLD
-570 MKPLQDMLDLNKAVD
+570 MKPLQDMLDLSKAVD
-585 GENQEIKQ
+585 SENQEIKQ
-593 PEITVSI
+593 PEITVSVL
-600 PTPNIQLTPEAVRY
+600 TPNIQLTPEAVQY

-619 QLSQVSPVKEETL
+619 QLSQVSPVNEETL
-632 KEVEEYYDIPKDKVA
+632 KEVEEYYDISKEKVA

-669 LEKINLFSGNQGR
+669 LEKINLFSGSQGR
-682 YQSQIDSFDPF
+682 YQSQLDSFDPF

-700 IADNISA
+700 IADNISV

-715 ETEMNDRGTE
+715 ETEMNDKGTE

-773 NQVNASI
+773 NQINASI

-811 KQSDK
+811 EQLDK

>member
-1 MTKNVEVSH
+1 
-10 VSHKISISKRKTYA
+10 
-24 IVISM
+24 
-29 EQNSEKGGIA
+29 
-39 TIKSKRTILEIVGG
+39 
-53 TLCLTL
+53 
-59 GILGGRVTMAIAHNS
+59 MAIAQSS
-74 TQSTQVEAAG
+74 TQSSQVEAAG

-125 QTTSLEEAKTGIENG
+125 QTTSLEEAKIGIENG

-232 LSVSAEALIEPV
+232 LSISAEALIEPV

-281 WLNEGQKDYAVV
+281 WLNEGQKDYALV

-300 QQSLEA
+300 EQSLEA

-318 DEQGKYNIAEGIS
+318 DKQGKYNIAEGINS
-331 GVNAQIDAYNAMI
+331 VNAEIDAYNAMI

-361 YAQQNQTAIG
+361 YARQNQTAIA

-385 VAELQ
+385 AAELQ
-390 TQLNEG
+390 IQLNEG

-415 ENQVTEYVAELQSYL
+415 ENQITEYVAELQSYL
-430 NTAITSETAKET
+430 NTAITSETAKEI
-442 VKNIAQSKAREAV
+442 VKNIAQSKAQEVV

-464 YGKNCAQRETIES
+464 YGKNCAERETIES
-477 YNQLLT
+477 YNQLLA

-494 ALGKFKEAEN
+494 AMERFKEAEK

-509 RGISVEELYAGE
+509 RGINVEELYAGE
-521 KSPEETAYQEAFA
+521 KSPEEKAYQKAFV

-553 ELPEPEILVSI
+553 ELPEPENVVSI
-564 DREELD
+564 DQEKLD
-570 MKPLQDMLDLNKAVD
+570 MKPLQDMLDLSKAVD
-585 GENQEIKQ
+585 SENQEIKQ
-593 PEITVSI
+593 PEVTVSVL
-600 PTPNIQLTPEAVRY
+600 TPNIQLTPEAVQY
-614 QVPEF
+614 QVQEF
-619 QLSQVSPVKEETL
+619 QLSQVSPVNEETL
-632 KEVEEYYDIPKDKVA
+632 KEVEEYYDISKEKVA

-682 YQSQIDSFDPF
+682 YQSQLDSFDPF

-700 IADNISA
+700 IADNISV

-773 NQVNASI
+773 NQINASI

-811 KQSDK
+811 EQLDK

>member
-1 MTKNVEVSH
+1 
-10 VSHKISISKRKTYA
+10 
-24 IVISM
+24 
-29 EQNSEKGGIA
+29 
-39 TIKSKRTILEIVGG
+39 
-53 TLCLTL
+53 
-59 GILGGRVTMAIAHNS
+59 MAIAHNS
-74 TQSTQVEAAG
+74 TQSSQVEAAG

-125 QTTSLEEAKTGIENG
+125 QTTSLEEAKIGIENG

-232 LSVSAEALIEPV
+232 LSISAEALIEPV

-281 WLNEGQKDYAVV
+281 WLNEGQKDYAIV

-300 QQSLEA
+300 EQSLEA

-318 DEQGKYNIAEGIS
+318 DEQGKYNIAEGINS
-331 GVNAQIDAYNAMI
+331 VNAEIDAYNAMI

-361 YAQQNQTAIG
+361 YARQNQTAIG

-385 VAELQ
+385 AAELQ
-390 TQLNEG
+390 IQLNEG

-415 ENQVTEYVAELQSYL
+415 ENQITEYVAELQSYL
-430 NTAITSETAKET
+430 NTAITSETAKEI
-442 VKNIAQSKAREAV
+442 VKNIAQSKAQEVV

-464 YGKNCAQRETIES
+464 YGKNCAERETIES
-477 YNQLLT
+477 YNQLLA

-494 ALGKFKEAEN
+494 AMERFKEAEK

-509 RGISVEELYAGE
+509 RGINVEELYAGE
-521 KSPEETAYQEAFA
+521 KSPEEKAYQKAFV

-553 ELPEPEILVSI
+553 ELPEPENVVSI
-564 DREELD
+564 DQEKLD
-570 MKPLQDMLDLNKAVD
+570 MKPLQDMLDLSKAVD
-585 GENQEIKQ
+585 SENQEIKQ
-593 PEITVSI
+593 PEVTVSVL
-600 PTPNIQLTPEAVRY
+600 TPNIQLTPEAVQY
-614 QVPEF
+614 QVQEF
-619 QLSQVSPVKEETL
+619 QLSQVSPVNEETL
-632 KEVEEYYDIPKDKVA
+632 KEVEEYYDISKEKVA

-682 YQSQIDSFDPF
+682 YQSQLDSFDPF

-700 IADNISA
+700 IADNISV

-773 NQVNASI
+773 NQINASI

-811 KQSDK
+811 EQLDK

>member
-1 MTKNVEVSH
+1 
-10 VSHKISISKRKTYA
+10 
-24 IVISM
+24 
-29 EQNSEKGGIA
+29 
-39 TIKSKRTILEIVGG
+39 
-53 TLCLTL
+53 
-59 GILGGRVTMAIAHNS
+59 MAIAHNS
-74 TQSTQVEAAG
+74 TQSSQVEAAG

-125 QTTSLEEAKTGIENG
+125 QTTSLEEAKIGIENG

-232 LSVSAEALIEPV
+232 LSISAEALIEPV

-281 WLNEGQKDYAVV
+281 WLNEGQKDYAIV

-300 QQSLEA
+300 EQSLEA

-318 DEQGKYNIAEGIS
+318 DEQGKYNIAEGINS
-331 GVNAQIDAYNAMI
+331 VNAEIDAYNAMI

-361 YAQQNQTAIG
+361 YARQNQTAIG

-385 VAELQ
+385 AAELQ
-390 TQLNEG
+390 IQLNEG

-430 NTAITSETAKET
+430 NTAITSETAKEI
-442 VKNIAQSKAREAV
+442 VKNIAQSKAQEVV

-464 YGKNCAQRETIES
+464 YGKNCAERETIES
-477 YNQLLT
+477 YNQLLA

-494 ALGKFKEAEN
+494 AMERFKEAEK

-509 RGISVEELYAGE
+509 RGINVEELYAGE
-521 KSPEETAYQEAFA
+521 KSPEEKAYQEAFV

-553 ELPEPEILVSI
+553 ELPEPENVVSI
-564 DREELD
+564 DQEKLD
-570 MKPLQDMLDLNKAVD
+570 MKPLQDMLDLSKAVD
-585 GENQEIKQ
+585 SENQEIKQ
-593 PEITVSI
+593 PEITVSVL
-600 PTPNIQLTPEAVRY
+600 TPNIQLTPEAVQY

-619 QLSQVSPVKEETL
+619 QLSQVSPVNEETL
-632 KEVEEYYDIPKDKVA
+632 KEVEEYYDISKEKVA

-669 LEKINLFSGNQGR
+669 LEKINLFSGSQGR
-682 YQSQIDSFDPF
+682 YQSQLDSFDPF

-700 IADNISA
+700 IADNISV

-715 ETEMNDRGTE
+715 ETEMNDKGTE

-773 NQVNASI
+773 NQINASI

-811 KQSDK
+811 EQLDK